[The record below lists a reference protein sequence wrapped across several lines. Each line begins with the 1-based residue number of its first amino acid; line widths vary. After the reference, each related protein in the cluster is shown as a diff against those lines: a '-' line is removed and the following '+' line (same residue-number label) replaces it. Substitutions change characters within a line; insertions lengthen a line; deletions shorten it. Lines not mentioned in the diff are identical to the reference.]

1 MKYTKFKKIIS
12 SPLAE
17 KILFAVSL
25 VLGSYFTSLALDREL
40 WKKPTLHIFIFALAV
55 IFDAYLLMLLRKM
68 LKRKVFPVIRGAARK
83 LFSAVFRRIMRVA
96 EKFSG
101 NRNGKI
107 FVDGKEER
115 SFAVETRDRKQIKR
129 KKKLPKLG
137 ENASEREKARH
148 AYTVFVFKRDKDIP
162 SVLTPSEV
170 AVRLDENG
178 ENAEIFT
185 NYNFARYSE
194 EEKN

>member
-1 MKYTKFKKIIS
+1 M
-12 SPLAE
+12 AE
-17 KILFAVSL
+17 KIFFAIAL

-40 WKKPTLHIFIFALAV
+40 WKKPTLHIFIFALAA
-55 IFDAYLLMLLRKM
+55 IFDAYLLMILRKM

-83 LFSAVFRRIMRVA
+83 LFSSVFRRIMRVA

-115 SFAVETRDRKQIKR
+115 SFVLETRDRKQIKR
-129 KKKLPKLG
+129 RKKLPKLG

-170 AVRLDENG
+170 AVRLDEKG

-194 EEKN
+194 EKI